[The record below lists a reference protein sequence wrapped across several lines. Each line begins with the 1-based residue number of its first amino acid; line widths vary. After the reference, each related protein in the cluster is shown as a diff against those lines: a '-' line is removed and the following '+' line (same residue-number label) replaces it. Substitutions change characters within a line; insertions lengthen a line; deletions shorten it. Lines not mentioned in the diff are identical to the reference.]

1 MKKSATATTRT
12 SKTATAPARKK
23 LALKKD
29 ALKDLSAGRAAKDV
43 KAGAHTRFNGTC
55 TCVDVG

>member
-29 ALKDLSAGRAAKDV
+29 GLKDLGAKPKSSGVKGGANYSRAIS
-43 KAGAHTRFNGTC
+43 GAF
-55 TCVDVG
+55 